1 MKLSS
6 LIASSLLAAVVFLV
20 PQTASAQE
28 ASRMDSAMAFAQN
41 IPWERIGQSAF
52 ERARRSIALGPFV
65 GVTGV
70 GGGGRDLD
78 SALSFG
84 VGISRFDIPIA
95 PDRAEIEGVL
105 KERFKTL
112 FKEKLKE
119 ALQGN
124 LNADNVDPK
133 QIAKDAWN
141 DVLAAYIEGRKHRIL
156 EDPGFRI
163 HLEGTR
169 IFAAEAWQAR
179 GSVGTGV
186 SGFSFALSFG
196 GEFGDDN
203 FAFIGLEA
211 TKPLVFGN
219 ARTPV
224 VDIMARVDRGFG
236 EAHDDV
242 SVSLGARLLLDIL

>member
-1 MKLSS
+1 
-6 LIASSLLAAVVFLV
+6 
-20 PQTASAQE
+20 
-28 ASRMDSAMAFAQN
+28 MDSAMVFAQN
-41 IPWERIGQSAF
+41 IPWERVGQSAL
-52 ERARRSIALGPFV
+52 ERARRSVALGPFV
-65 GVTGV
+65 GITGV

-84 VGISRFDIPIA
+84 VGISRFDISIA

-119 ALQGN
+119 ALRGSLNGN
-124 LNADNVDPK
+124 NVDPK
-133 QIAKDAWN
+133 QIAKDAWT
-141 DVLAAYIEGRKHRIL
+141 DVLEAYIEGRKHRML
-156 EDPGFRI
+156 EAPGFRI

-179 GSVGTGV
+179 GTVGTGV
-186 SGFSFALSFG
+186 SGFSLALSFG

-236 EAHDDV
+236 EAHNDA